1 MGDAEPVRIETN
13 VVMFGKVLG
22 QQMQKGK
29 EDFLDALREAVLAND
44 ALCEFLINNVETRT
58 N

>member
-13 VVMFGKVLG
+13 VVMLGKVLG

-44 ALCEFLINNVETRT
+44 ALCESLINNVETRT